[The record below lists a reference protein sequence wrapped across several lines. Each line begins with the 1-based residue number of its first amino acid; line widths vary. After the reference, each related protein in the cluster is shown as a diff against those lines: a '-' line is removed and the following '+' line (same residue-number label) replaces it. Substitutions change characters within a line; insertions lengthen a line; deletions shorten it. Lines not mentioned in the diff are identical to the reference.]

1 MTAEVEAPKLK
12 DRARTVYVWWGV
24 GLGLLLL
31 LGLICW
37 TVVAPVIEVRK
48 ADKRIMDRIEALSA
62 SYTEDA
68 MWALV
73 REEVHHL
80 GGPAAAARKIGVYLR
95 MPTWLAVGDH
105 SLSFHR
111 DGALLALGE
120 CGEDGVGPLLRTI
133 RGERGN
139 AAGADA
145 PCYCVLDQR
154 IGAIQALGRAGS
166 RRGVSILVELL
177 GDPNVGHLAAKS
189 LGRIGDPGCVDAVI
203 AELQKGHE
211 QAVPALKLLKDP
223 RGPGP
228 LLPLLADGDKTIRK
242 RAAEVLAV
250 HGPEAVEPLMAGL
263 DDPAACVRLQ
273 AAKSLGTI
281 GDARAVEPLLVMLR
295 RGTDDAML
303 RKERE
308 SMERPLRRTPD
319 GSLTDPWAPEDAA
332 EERATAAEALG
343 RIGDRRAI
351 EPLAVAARDPHGCVR
366 LEATVALWAI
376 RTPGDSAA
384 LSASLAEVCRSAA
397 RSELSP
403 QDAWRMQVTWHKLL
417 ADDRP
422 EVSAAV
428 SELPRPDQVREE
440 HGIE

>member
-1 MTAEVEAPKLK
+1 MTAEVGAPKLK

-24 GLGLLLL
+24 GMGLLLL

-37 TVVAPVIEVRK
+37 TVVGPVIEVRK
-48 ADKRIMDRIEALSA
+48 ADRRIMDRIEALSA
-62 SYTEDA
+62 GSATEDA

-73 REEVHHL
+73 REEVRHL
-80 GGPAAAARKIGVYLR
+80 GGPTAAARKIGVYLR
-95 MPTWLAVGDH
+95 TPKELSVGDH

-111 DGALLALGE
+111 DGVLLALGE
-120 CGEDGVGPLLRTI
+120 CGEAGVGPLLRTI
-133 RGERGN
+133 RGEHGN

-154 IGAIQALGRAGS
+154 IGAIPALGRTGS

-177 GDPNVGHLAAKS
+177 GDPNVGRLAAEA

-203 AELQKGHE
+203 AELQKGHG
-211 QAVPALKLLKDP
+211 QAVLALKLVKDP

-242 RAAEVLAV
+242 RTADVLSV
-250 HGPEAVEPLMAGL
+250 HGPEAVEPLLASL
-263 DDPAACVRLQ
+263 HDPAACVRLQ
-273 AAKSLGTI
+273 AAKSLGRI

-295 RGTDDAML
+295 RATDDEML
-303 RKERE
+303 QKERKP
-308 SMERPLRRTPD
+308 MDRPLVPAP
-319 GSLTDPWAPEDAA
+319 GGHPVDPWAPEDAA

-351 EPLAVAARDPHGCVR
+351 EPLAMAARDPHGCVR

-376 RTPGDSAA
+376 RSPGDSAS
-384 LSASLAEVCRSAA
+384 LSATLLKTCRDVAK
-397 RSELSP
+397 SEPSP
-403 QDAWRMQVTWHKLL
+403 EDSWRMHASWNKLL
-417 ADDRP
+417 RDDRP

-428 SELPRPDQVREE
+428 SRLPRPDQVEE
-440 HGIE
+440 QGIE